1 GIAAGF
7 GCEGIIAGDGRRPPD
22 WPPDCGLFSRLSG
35 RCPSR
40 LPPCG
45 FWRGPFAPPGRG
57 AGRSPEPPPEENGL
71 LATRREPP
79 GFGIERGV
87 GPPSAPGFG
96 APGFGAAGLGAAG
109 FAASGFGVAGLG
121 EAGFGAAGFAA
132 AGFAAAGFAAAGL
145 AAAGLG
151 AAGFGAPGLGA
162 PGFAAGFAGAASVG
176 ASVLSLPIP
185 C

>member
-1 GIAAGF
+1 
-7 GCEGIIAGDGRRPPD
+7 GRRPPD

-96 APGFGAAGLGAAG
+96 APGLGAAGLGAAG
-109 FAASGFGVAGLG
+109 FAAAGL
-121 EAGFGAAGFAA
+121 AGVGFAA
-132 AGFAAAGFAAAGL
+132 AGLAGVGFAAAGL

-162 PGFAAGFAGAASVG
+162 PGFAGAALVG

-185 C
+185 CAS

>member
-87 GPPSAPGFG
+87 GPPSAPDFG
-96 APGFGAAGLGAAG
+96 AP
-109 FAASGFGVAGLG
+109 
-121 EAGFGAAGFAA
+121 
-132 AGFAAAGFAAAGL
+132 GFAAAGL
-145 AAAGLG
+145 AAAGFAASGLAAAGLG
-151 AAGFGAPGLGA
+151 APGLGAPGLGA
-162 PGFAAGFAGAASVG
+162 PGFAAGFAGAALVG
-176 ASVLSLPIP
+176 ASALSLPIP
-185 C
+185 CAS